1 VTELELSVQDLAAQL
16 ASGAD
21 LQLVD
26 VREDWEAALVRIAGA
41 IHMPMQQIDKRRGEL
56 DASKPTVV
64 YCHHGIRSM
73 HVALFLRSH
82 GFTDVKSLR
91 GGIER
96 WATEIDPTLARY

>member
-1 VTELELSVQDLAAQL
+1 VNELEIGARELEALI
-16 ASGAD
+16 ASSAE
-21 LQLVD
+21 LQLLD
-26 VREDWEAALVRIAGA
+26 VREDWEAALVRLAGA
-41 IHMPMQQIDKRRGEL
+41 IHMPMQQVERRRDEL